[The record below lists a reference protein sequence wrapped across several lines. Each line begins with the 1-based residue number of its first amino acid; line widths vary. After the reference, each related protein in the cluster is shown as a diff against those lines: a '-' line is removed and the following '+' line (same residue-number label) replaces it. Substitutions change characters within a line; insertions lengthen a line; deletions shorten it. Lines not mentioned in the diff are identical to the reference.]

1 MLTLAVAV
9 GLLGGWG
16 AVGFRY
22 LIGFFQSLAYGS
34 SGNILEALRDLSW
47 IYRVLIPALG
57 GLIVGP
63 LIYFLAREAKGH
75 GVPEVMDAVALKGGI
90 IRKRVVAVKSLASAM
105 SIAVGGS
112 VGREGPIVQIGSAI
126 GSSLGQILKVSPGRM
141 RVLVGCG
148 AAAGIAAT
156 FNAPVAGMIFAL
168 EVILG
173 EFAITTFS
181 PIVLSAVIATAISRF
196 HLGDY
201 PAFIVPTY
209 NLVSYWELLFHGI
222 LGLLAGA
229 VAVLFTTVLYKA
241 EDVFDGWLIP
251 DWIKPAL
258 CGLGLGALGLLFP
271 SILGVGYEGMELA
284 LANELSW
291 WLMLTL
297 VGVKILATSWTIGGG
312 MSGGVFA
319 PSLFIGC
326 MLGGA
331 FGGMVHQ
338 LLPGIT
344 SGAGAYSIVGMA
356 ALVAG
361 TTHAPFSAF
370 LILFE
375 MTGGYEII
383 LPLMIACIIS
393 TFLAGQLRPESIY
406 TLKLLRRGVN
416 IQAGKEV
423 NLLRSLTVA
432 DAMRTEVEAVPW
444 DMQLGDFLAKVTRSK
459 YASFPVV
466 DHQGRLK
473 GILSHADYAEHAF
486 DQDLHRL
493 VVVEDLATRRVETVL
508 PADNL
513 ETALEKISTRDFK
526 TLPVIDST
534 DNGKLV
540 GIVSRGDIT
549 SAYSGH
555 VLKTSLGS

>member
-34 SGNILEALRDLSW
+34 SGNILEALGGLGSIHRIL
-47 IYRVLIPALG
+47 VPALG
-57 GLIVGP
+57 GLVVGP

-75 GVPEVMDAVALKGGI
+75 GVPEVMDAVALKGGV
-90 IRKRVVAVKSLASAM
+90 IRKRVVAVKSFASAM

-168 EVILG
+168 EVVLG

-181 PIVLSAVIATAISRF
+181 PIVLSAVIATAVSRY
-196 HLGDY
+196 HLGNF

-209 NLVSYWELLFHGI
+209 NLVSYWELPLHGL
-222 LGLLAGA
+222 LGLTAGA

-241 EDVFDGWLIP
+241 EDLFDAWLIP
-251 DWIKPAL
+251 DWIKPAI

-271 SILGVGYEGMELA
+271 TILGVGYEGMDLA
-284 LANELSW
+284 LADKLTW
-291 WLMLTL
+291 WLMLAL
-297 VGVKILATSWTIGGG
+297 VGIKILATSWTIGGG
-312 MSGGVFA
+312 MSGGIFA

-331 FGGMVHQ
+331 FGGMIHQ
-338 LLPGIT
+338 LLPAMT

-356 ALVAG
+356 AVVAG

-393 TFLAGQLRPESIY
+393 TFVASQLKTESIY
-406 TLKLLRRGVN
+406 TLKLIRRGVD
-416 IQAGKEV
+416 IRAGKEV
-423 NLLRSLTVA
+423 NLLRSLKVA
-432 DAMRTEVEAVPW
+432 DAMRTDVEAVPW
-444 DMQLGDFLAKVTRSK
+444 DMQLGAFLSKVTRSK

-473 GILSHADYAEHAF
+473 GILSHADYADHAF
-486 DQDLHRL
+486 DRDLHRL
-493 VVVEDLATRRVETVL
+493 VVVEDLATRKVETVY
-508 PADNL
+508 PTDNL
-513 ETALEKISTRDFK
+513 ETALAKISTRDFK
-526 TLPVIDST
+526 TLPVVDSEKS
-534 DNGKLV
+534 GRLV
-540 GIVSRGDIT
+540 GIISRGDIT
-549 SAYSGH
+549 SAYSRY
-555 VLKTSLGS
+555 VLKTSLNG